1 VDHRID
7 PVQQFRGRVF
17 GPPVALTGPGQPAH
31 QRDDRLDAGPDGAGA
46 RWIADN
52 IRDATLYV
60 IEGSG
65 HTNLM
70 EEPELSA
77 NVVIEFFQS
86 VAAKRAAAV

>member
-1 VDHRID
+1 MTGSEDC
-7 PVQQFRGRVF
+7 
-17 GPPVALTGPGQPAH
+17 LTPIE
-31 QRDDRLDAGPDGAGA
+31 AGPDGAGG
-46 RWIADN
+46 RWIAEN

-77 NVVIEFFQS
+77 AVVIEFFQS
-86 VAAKRAAAV
+86 VAAKRAAGV